1 MDNIEELIDRY
12 LSKSMTVIE
21 VKDFENLLK
30 VDKTLHAEYLKSVAA
45 RKFIE
50 EAGRLEL
57 REQFDAFESEA
68 QISEKTMIPV
78 WFKRTMAMAA
88 VFIVVFGL
96 YQVVFNSVISADGV
110 FESYF
115 ETYKAPSVE
124 RNSETTSNT
133 NLQLA
138 MKAYEVK
145 NYEEAIVFF
154 AKVEGETNYVTSFY
168 KGLSYLSS
176 KNPDYKQALQNFDN
190 VLQNDNDYNQQA
202 LWYKGLTLLK
212 LKETDKALKVFQKIK
227 EAASYNHTKAA
238 EILDETIKD

>member
-12 LSKSMTVIE
+12 LSKLMTEVE

-57 REQFDAFESEA
+57 REKFDAFESEE
-68 QISEKTMIPV
+68 QIGEKAIIPLWFKKTMKI
-78 WFKRTMAMAA
+78 AA
-88 VFIVVFGL
+88 AFVVLFGL
-96 YQVVFNSVISADGV
+96 YYVVFNSTISADAV

-115 ETYKAPSVE
+115 EAYKVPSVE
-124 RNSETTSNT
+124 RNSETTLDT
-133 NLQLA
+133 NLQSA
-138 MKAYEVK
+138 MKAYGAK
-145 NYEEAIVFF
+145 SYEEALQFF
-154 AKVEGETNYVTSFY
+154 NKLEDKANYVTSFY

-176 KNPDYKQALQNFDN
+176 KNPDYKQALQSFEI
-190 VLQNDNDYNQQA
+190 VLQTDNDYNQQA

-227 EAASYNHTKAA
+227 ETASYNHAKAV
-238 EILDETIKD
+238 EILNENIR

>member
-12 LSKSMTVIE
+12 LSKSMTAIE

-30 VDKTLHAEYLKSVAA
+30 TDTTLHAEYVKSIAA

-57 REQFDAFESEA
+57 REKFDVFESEELTG
-68 QISEKTMIPV
+68 EKAIIPL
-78 WFKRTMAMAA
+78 WFKRTMATAA
-88 VFIVVFGL
+88 VFIVLFGL
-96 YQVVFNSVISADGV
+96 YQVVFNSTISSDAV

-124 RNSETTSNT
+124 RNSETTLDT
-133 NLQLA
+133 NLQSA
-138 MKAYEVK
+138 MKAYEAK
-145 NYEEAIVFF
+145 SYEEALQFF
-154 AKVEGETNYVTSFY
+154 DKLEDKTNYVANFY

-176 KNPDYKQALQNFDN
+176 KDPNYKQALQSFEI
-190 VLQNDNDYNQQA
+190 VLQTDNDYNQQA
-202 LWYKGLTLLK
+202 LWYNGLTLLK

-227 EAASYNHTKAA
+227 ETTSYNHEKAV
-238 EILDETIKD
+238 EIVAKNIEN

>member
-12 LSKSMTVIE
+12 LSKSMTE
-21 VKDFENLLK
+21 VEVEDFENLLK
-30 VDKTLHAEYLKSVAA
+30 VDKTLHAEYLKSIAA

-57 REQFDAFESEA
+57 REQFDAFESDE
-68 QISEKTMIPV
+68 QIGEKAIIPL
-78 WFKRTMAMAA
+78 WFKRAMAVAA

-96 YQVVFNSVISADGV
+96 YQVVFNNTISADAV

-124 RNSETTSNT
+124 RNSETTLNT
-133 NLQLA
+133 NLQSA
-138 MKAYEVK
+138 MKAYEAK
-145 NYEEAIVFF
+145 DYEKALVFF
-154 AKVEGETNYVTSFY
+154 TKVESETNYVTSFY
-168 KGLSYLSS
+168 RGVSYLSS
-176 KNPDYKQALQNFDN
+176 KNPNYKQALQNFEI
-190 VLQNDNDYNQQA
+190 VLQTDNDYNQQA

-227 EAASYNHTKAA
+227 EATSYNHAKAA
-238 EILDETIKD
+238 EIVNENIKD